1 MKYMLAYYSLLKLGI
16 VMTKNLLLFIKLIRL
31 DKPVGIILLLWPTTW
46 AIVTAS
52 DGNINYYLAAIFIAG
67 VISTRSLG
75 CAINDL
81 ADRKIDG
88 KVKRTATRPLAT
100 GELKPRDALKV
111 IFILSLTSLILLA
124 YLPKQ
129 TWPIALIAA
138 LLMIIYPFC
147 KRFLSCPQ
155 FILGL
160 SFSTA
165 ILMVY
170 SAVQNQISFQAWH
183 LFIGSTLWSVIY
195 DTQYALVD
203 REYDLKLGV
212 KSSAIWFGENIF
224 TIIALLQISF
234 ISLWIYFGIISSYNI
249 WYYSIIC
256 MIIITAYYQHNLVIS
271 DIPEKQFLA
280 FKNNQWV
287 GLIILLALY
296 SQYL

>member
-1 MKYMLAYYSLLKLGI
+1 
-16 VMTKNLLLFIKLIRL
+16 MTKKLLLFIKFIRL

-46 AIVTAS
+46 ALITAS
-52 DGNINYYLAAIFIAG
+52 DGNINYYLAMIFIAG
-67 VISTRSLG
+67 VITTRSLG

-88 KVKRTATRPLAT
+88 KVKRTAARPLAT
-100 GELKPRDALKV
+100 GELKISDALKV
-111 IFILSLTSLILLA
+111 IFILSIISLLLLVL
-124 YLPKQ
+124 LPIQ
-129 TWPIALIAA
+129 TWPIAFIAA
-138 LLMIIYPFC
+138 TLMIIYPFC

-170 SAVQNQISFQAWH
+170 SAVQNQIIFQAWC
-183 LFIGSTLWSVIY
+183 LFAASTLWSVIY

-203 REYDLKLGV
+203 REYDLKLGI
-212 KSSAIWFGENIF
+212 KSSAIWFGKYTF
-224 TIIALLQISF
+224 SIIALLQALF
-234 ISLWIYFGIISSYNI
+234 ISLWIYFGIISDYNI
-249 WYYSIIC
+249 WYYSLIC
-256 MIIITAYYQHNLVIS
+256 MMIFTAYYQHKLVIS
-271 DIPEKQFLA
+271 GSSAKQFLA

-287 GLIILLALY
+287 GLIIMLALL